1 MAVPPRVLHEIQ
13 PGIAPDIQAS
23 IRDNIVIPVRVRVSS
38 SGTVISSVAEED
50 HAADE
55 LHRYLAER
63 AATAGQLWSFSPA
76 RAADG
81 TRLTADKTIYFVFS
95 P

>member
-1 MAVPPRVLHEIQ
+1 
-13 PGIAPDIQAS
+13 
-23 IRDNIVIPVRVRVSS
+23 
-38 SGTVISSVAEED
+38 VISSVAEED
-50 HAADE
+50 HAGDG

-63 AATAGQLWSFSPA
+63 AATAGRLWSFSPA
-76 RAADG
+76 QAADG